1 MNHEYE
7 GYNIRVIEAAGLAA
21 IIFPPGETAIMA
33 GDTPR
38 ATRQEGLGV
47 LLIRARKAIDKD
59 IKRRGG

>member
-7 GYNIRVIEAAGLAA
+7 GYQIRVVEAAGLAA
-21 IIFPPGETAIMA
+21 IIFPPGAKAIMA

-47 LLIRARKAIDKD
+47 LLIRARKVIDKD
-59 IKRRGG
+59 IRRRGG